1 MKTQN
6 VLVVGAGVAG
16 MKASLLLAQAG
27 VKVHLIEKESLIG
40 GQTIKFEEVYP
51 NMECATCMVAP
62 IQQDVLQNENIDVS
76 LLSTIKKISEDK
88 DGYTV
93 DIEKKARYVSL
104 ENCIGCN
111 ACFEPCPVELDNPF
125 EENLSKKKAISVP
138 CPGAL
143 PNVPNIDPVH
153 CLRLNGKKKDCKACQ
168 EACMFD
174 AVDFTQKDEKIQ
186 LKVGAV
192 IIATGFDMFDVKSAA
207 DYGYGKH
214 PNVYTAMEF
223 ERLYAQN
230 GPTEGEFILRDNKPV
245 KSIGII
251 HCVGRKEMGYC
262 SGVCCMYSAKIAQFL
277 KHKAPEAKIQEFY
290 KDLCI
295 PGKSHQ
301 KFYEATRKKGVD
313 FIHFDAIRVG
323 SSNGNIE
330 ITSSENNAKEEKF
343 TADLVIL
350 SPVLTPGKDTGSLAK
365 TLGLER
371 DAYGFFSTLN
381 GKLAPVITEKE
392 GIFIAGCA
400 EGPKD
405 IPESI
410 AQAEAAV
417 GKALSY
423 IQ

>member
-1 MKTQN
+1 M
-6 VLVVGAGVAG
+6 VVGAGVAG

-27 VKVHLIEKESLIG
+27 VKVHLIERESLIG

-62 IQQDVLQNENIDVS
+62 IQQDVLQNEDIEVS
-76 LLSTIKKISEDK
+76 LLSTLKKVEEKSDSYE
-88 DGYTV
+88 V
-93 DIEKKARYVSL
+93 EIEKKARYVSL

-111 ACFEPCPVELDNPF
+111 ACFDPCPVELDNTF

-143 PNVPNIDPVH
+143 PNVPTIDPAN

-174 AVDFTQKDEKIQ
+174 AVDFSQKDEKVKID
-186 LKVGAV
+186 VGA
-192 IIATGFDMFDVKSAA
+192 IIVTTGFDMFDVKPL
-207 DYGYGKH
+207 DEYGYGKY

-230 GPTEGEFILRDNKPV
+230 GPTEGKLVLRDDKPI

-251 HCVGRKEMGYC
+251 HCIGRKELGYC

-277 KHKAPEAKIQEFY
+277 KHKAPDAKIHEFY
-290 KDLCI
+290 RDLCI
-295 PGKSHQ
+295 PGKSYQ
-301 KFYEATRKKGVD
+301 NFYESTRKKGVN
-313 FIHFDAIRVG
+313 FIRFNEIHVG
-323 SSNGNIE
+323 KSNGNIE
-330 ITSSENNAKEEKF
+330 ITCSEENGQDQKIK
-343 TADLVIL
+343 ADMVIL
-350 SPVLTPGKDTGSLAK
+350 SPALIPGKDTETLAK
-365 TLGLER
+365 ILGVGL
-371 DAYGFFSTLN
+371 DTHGFFATQNQQLS
-381 GKLAPVITEKE
+381 PVITEKK

-405 IPESI
+405 IPDSI

-417 GKALSY
+417 GKVLLHL
-423 IQ
+423 Q